1 MILAGLLGPDG
12 RLGRSWKDG
21 RATGQGVLEDY
32 ANLAEG
38 LLALYEA
45 TFDERWFTT
54 ARALADA
61 ILDRFAD
68 PDGGFF
74 DTATTT
80 SASSPARR
88 TSRTTRRRRAAPW
101 RRWCCFGWPR

>member
-1 MILAGLLGPDG
+1 MILGGLLGSDG
-12 RLGRSWKDG
+12 RLGRSWKDR

-54 ARALADA
+54 ARSLADA
-61 ILDRFAD
+61 ILEPFKL
-68 PDGGFF
+68 
-74 DTATTT
+74 T
-80 SASSPARR
+80 SGEFVKGRIISSCQVRHQSFHPNMRK
-88 TSRTTRRRRAAPW
+88 PL
-101 RRWCCFGWPR
+101 